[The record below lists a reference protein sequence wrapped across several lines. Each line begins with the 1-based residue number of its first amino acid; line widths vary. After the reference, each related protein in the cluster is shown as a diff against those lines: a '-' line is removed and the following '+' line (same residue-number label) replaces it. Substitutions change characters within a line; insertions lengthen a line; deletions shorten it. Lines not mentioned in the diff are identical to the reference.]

1 MAKPSEQGDETGIL
15 HKFEELLLRGVR
27 TYTFNTPIK
36 KGSYRLFTYAM
47 ALCRRPHRSLRVNLK
62 DGRKL
67 WVNLTTGMQETVF
80 FHGEFEVP
88 ITEMTRELVDVG
100 DTCLD
105 IGANY
110 GWYTTLFA
118 SVVKE
123 SGQVHSF
130 EPVPVTFAELKRNH
144 ELMGSPANVKI
155 NNVAV
160 GDEPGTITLNF
171 FEGEPTGHASIATKG
186 AAPSD
191 SFECEMI
198 TVDSYLEKNQI
209 RKVDFVKVDIEGA
222 ELMMLKGAKSLF
234 ANGKLPIILME
245 MALAQSSNFGY
256 LPNDL
261 IQFIAEYGEY
271 DFFKV
276 EELHHK
282 LVRIDGFEPGDVG
295 ANVFC
300 VPRDASERIRKVVE
314 KYSK

>member
-1 MAKPSEQGDETGIL
+1 MANLSEQSDESGFR
-15 HKFEELLLRGVR
+15 HKIEDLWLRAIR

-36 KGSYRLFTYAM
+36 KGSYRLFKYAM
-47 ALCRRPHRSLRVNLK
+47 ALCRRPHRSLRVDLK

-88 ITEMTRELVDVG
+88 ITEIARELVDFG

-118 SVVKE
+118 SVVKGQ
-123 SGQVHSF
+123 GQVHSF

-155 NNVAV
+155 NNVAL
-160 GDEPGTITLNF
+160 GDEPGTITMNF

-186 AAPSD
+186 ATPSD
-191 SFECEMI
+191 SFECPMI
-198 TVDSYLEKNQI
+198 TLDSYLAENKI
-209 RKVDFVKVDIEGA
+209 GKVDFVKVDIEGA
-222 ELMMLKGAKSLF
+222 ELMMLKGATRLF
-234 ANGKLPIILME
+234 TGEKLPIILME
-245 MALAQSSNFGY
+245 MALAQSANFGY
-256 LPNDL
+256 VPNDL
-261 IQFIAEYGEY
+261 IQFIAEHGDH
-271 DFFKV
+271 DFYRV
-276 EELHHK
+276 EEDDHK
-282 LVRIDGFEPGDVG
+282 LVKIDGFASGDIG

-300 VPRDASERIRKVVE
+300 IPRTASERVRKVVE